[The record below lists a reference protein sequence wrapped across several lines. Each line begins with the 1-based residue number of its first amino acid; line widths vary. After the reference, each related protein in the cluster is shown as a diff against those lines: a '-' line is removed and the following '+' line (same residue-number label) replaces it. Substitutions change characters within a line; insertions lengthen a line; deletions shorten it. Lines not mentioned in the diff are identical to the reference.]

1 METGRRGNSPQTIGS
16 NSIGG
21 GKVKIILDE
30 KDEMEIILEGETHT
44 LCNALRKILL
54 EDETVKAVAYSID
67 HPIIG
72 EPHMYIRG
80 DNPRK
85 SLKKAAKTL
94 KERSKEFKDL
104 IERSSP

>member
-1 METGRRGNSPQTIGS
+1 M
-16 NSIGG
+16 
-21 GKVKIILDE
+21 KIIRDE
-30 KDEMEIILEGETHT
+30 KNELELIFKGETHT

-80 DNPRK
+80 ENPK
-85 SLKKAAKTL
+85 ESLKNAAEIL
-94 KERSKEFKDL
+94 KERSKEFKNL
-104 IERSSP
+104 IKTL

>member
-1 METGRRGNSPQTIGS
+1 
-16 NSIGG
+16 
-21 GKVKIILDE
+21 VKIIRDE
-30 KDEMEIILEGETHT
+30 KYELEIIFEGETHT

-72 EPHMYIRG
+72 KPHMYIRG

-94 KERSKEFKDL
+94 KEKSKEFKDL
-104 IERSSP
+104 LKAV